1 MKSMTGFGFGER
13 KNGQLHAKVEL
24 RSYNNRSLDLFVLVP
39 QDLRLLEPRLR
50 DFLAQRTAR
59 GKVELFLSVSFVESA
74 PELTV
79 DAGKARAAMAALV
92 ELRRITG
99 IRQKVGLEHLLR
111 VEGLFQTG
119 QRADPEALW
128 LLLLPLLEETYAR
141 FEETR
146 IVEGRKTAED
156 VLACLSVIEA
166 GVAEVERHIP
176 ILEERT
182 KNEFRARW
190 KELLDTGADEQRIL
204 AETAVLLVKMDVH
217 EEVVRLKAHARSF
230 RDTMERESACGKKL
244 DFICQEIGRE
254 INTIGSK
261 SASLELDRAVIAGK
275 DALEKIREQLR
286 NVE

>member
-13 KNGQLHAKVEL
+13 KTERFHAKVEM
-24 RSYNNRSLDLFVLVP
+24 RSYNNRSLELFVLVP
-39 QDLRLLEPRLR
+39 QDLRPLEPRVR
-50 DFLAQRTAR
+50 DFLTQRTVR

-74 PELTV
+74 PEMAV
-79 DAGKARAAMAALV
+79 DAERARSAMAALM

-111 VEGLFQTG
+111 IEGIFQTG
-119 QRADPEALW
+119 KRTDPEALW
-128 LLLLPLLEETYAR
+128 LMLLPLLEETYAR
-141 FEETR
+141 FDATR
-146 IVEGRKTAED
+146 IEEGRKTAED
-156 VLACLSVIEA
+156 VLKNLTLIEA

-176 ILEERT
+176 TLEERI
-182 KNEFRARW
+182 KNEFRERW

-204 AETAVLLVKMDVH
+204 AETAILLVKMDIN
-217 EEVVRLKAHARSF
+217 EEVMRLKAHMRSF
-230 RDTMERESACGKKL
+230 RDTMEKESACGKKL

-261 SASLELDRAVIAGK
+261 SSSLELDKAVITGK